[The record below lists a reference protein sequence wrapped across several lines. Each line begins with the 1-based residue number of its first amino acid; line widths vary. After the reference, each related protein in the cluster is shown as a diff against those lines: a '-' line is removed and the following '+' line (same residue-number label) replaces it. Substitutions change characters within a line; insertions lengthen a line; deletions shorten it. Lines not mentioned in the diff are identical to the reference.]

1 MPRPYTS
8 AAQYTA
14 EAKSIGFM
22 SCLKESGG
30 GCLFYAWID
39 LTVTQYQ
46 SEISCNASITIKAV
60 PRILKRPGYCL

>member
-14 EAKSIGFM
+14 EANSIGFM

-30 GCLFYAWID
+30 DVY
-39 LTVTQYQ
+39 
-46 SEISCNASITIKAV
+46 SM
-60 PRILKRPGYCL
+60 PG

>member
-22 SCLKESGG
+22 SCLKGSGG
-30 GCLFYAWID
+30 GMFILCLDRFDGYA
-39 LTVTQYQ
+39 
-46 SEISCNASITIKAV
+46 ISI
-60 PRILKRPGYCL
+60 

>member
-22 SCLKESGG
+22 SCLKGSGG
-30 GCLFYAWID
+30 GDVY
-39 LTVTQYQ
+39 
-46 SEISCNASITIKAV
+46 SM
-60 PRILKRPGYCL
+60 PG

>member
-30 GCLFYAWID
+30 MFILCLDRFDGYA
-39 LTVTQYQ
+39 
-46 SEISCNASITIKAV
+46 ISI
-60 PRILKRPGYCL
+60 

>member
-22 SCLKESGG
+22 SCLKESRGDV
-30 GCLFYAWID
+30 Y
-39 LTVTQYQ
+39 
-46 SEISCNASITIKAV
+46 SM
-60 PRILKRPGYCL
+60 PG